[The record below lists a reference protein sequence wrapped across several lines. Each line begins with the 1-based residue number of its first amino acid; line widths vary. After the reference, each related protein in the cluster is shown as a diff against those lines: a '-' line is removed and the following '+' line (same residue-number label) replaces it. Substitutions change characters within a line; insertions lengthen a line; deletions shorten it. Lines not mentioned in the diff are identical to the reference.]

1 MASPIAYQRKH
12 ALIIGVNQYQRDS
25 LQYCSNDAEDLSNT
39 LRRIDFDI
47 SLGLNC
53 DQRQFH
59 EIIDQFTKTIPRD
72 DL

>member
-53 DQRQFH
+53 D
-59 EIIDQFTKTIPRD
+59 
-72 DL
+72 